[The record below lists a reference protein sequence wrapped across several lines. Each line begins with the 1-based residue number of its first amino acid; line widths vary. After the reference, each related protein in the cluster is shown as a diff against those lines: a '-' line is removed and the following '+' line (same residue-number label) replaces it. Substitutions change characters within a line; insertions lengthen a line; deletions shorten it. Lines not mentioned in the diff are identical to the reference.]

1 MWSSPLSKR
10 STHEFAVE
18 RAVLTPAARG
28 RHQAGGPA
36 GIAPSGDIDGSHG
49 PMETRSIEPSLMS
62 WVGVGRSARRGAAL
76 GLGLDTQEDRRTS
89 AAIPTARARTDAECI
104 KGIAVRSGMT
114 IAMRSLAR
122 VVVLTLVLAACR
134 DTTPTPTPTPTQSP
148 VALPSATST
157 PTPSPS
163 PKTPLGGTLR
173 VALSGAIGSLDPQV
187 AGANPLVTAQLF
199 EGLVARGPNGVQP
212 ALATKWLVDADGRTW
227 TFTLRDGVTFH
238 DGTPFDSFA
247 AGKSL
252 AGAGGRIIQ
261 KTTATD
267 ARTLVLITEVPYGPF
282 LSALATPQFFIVSPV
297 SRTSGTG
304 PFRAAPGTEGIR
316 PLVLER
322 NDRYWRADAS
332 GQKLPYL
339 DRLSFTTIADSGT
352 RLAAIRAG
360 NVDYVQDLALADLT
374 TIRTDPSL
382 QLVTRPES
390 MVLYL
395 GLNLSQAPIDDLR
408 VRQALAQSLNPRS
421 LVDRLY
427 GGLAT
432 PASQLVPPTML
443 GYGDSVTEFAKLDV
457 TAAKKVL
464 ADSGHPTLELDLWYL
479 ADPNVTLPDMRK
491 VAEAVAAD
499 LAAGGIVADTK
510 TIDPITFGVSL
521 RDNRYPMWVGL
532 ASAAS
537 LDPDEILGAA
547 FIPPTVNGVD
557 QPTEAGAWINKEVA
571 GLLRK
576 AKVEPDQSKRAEL
589 YKQVSKIVQR
599 EIPRI
604 PIAWSSP
611 PAAATK
617 KVVNPSGAL
626 FADVAMGK

>member
-1 MWSSPLSKR
+1 
-10 STHEFAVE
+10 
-18 RAVLTPAARG
+18 
-28 RHQAGGPA
+28 
-36 GIAPSGDIDGSHG
+36 
-49 PMETRSIEPSLMS
+49 
-62 WVGVGRSARRGAAL
+62 
-76 GLGLDTQEDRRTS
+76 
-89 AAIPTARARTDAECI
+89 
-104 KGIAVRSGMT
+104 
-114 IAMRSLAR
+114 MRSLAR
-122 VVVLTLVLAACR
+122 ALVFALVLAACQQA
-134 DTTPTPTPTPTQSP
+134 TPTPTPTPSP
-148 VALPSATST
+148 IALPSTTPT
-157 PTPSPS
+157 PTPSPT

-173 VALSGAIGSLDPQV
+173 VALSGPIGSLDPQV
-187 AGANPLVTAQLF
+187 AGADPLVTVQIF

-238 DGTPFDSFA
+238 DGTPFDA
-247 AGKSL
+247 AAAAKSL
-252 AGAGGRIIQ
+252 AGANGAVIE
-261 KTTATD
+261 KATATD
-267 ARTLVLITEVPYGPF
+267 ARTLVLITAAPYGPF
-282 LSALATPQFFIVSPV
+282 LSALATAAFVIVSPV

-304 PFRAAPGTEGIR
+304 PFRAAPGTEGVR

-322 NDRYWRADAS
+322 NDRYWRSDAS

-339 DRLSFTTIADSGT
+339 DRLSFTTIADGGT
-352 RLAAIRAG
+352 RLASIRTG
-360 NVDYVQDLALADLT
+360 SVDYVQDLSLGDLV

-395 GLNLSQAPIDDLR
+395 GLNLSQSPLDDLR
-408 VRQALAQSLNPRS
+408 VRQALAQSLNPRG

-432 PASQLVPPTML
+432 PASQLLPPTML
-443 GYGDSVTEFAKLDV
+443 GYDDSVTEFAKADV
-457 TAAKKVL
+457 TAAKKLL
-464 ADSGHPTLELDLWYL
+464 ADSLHPTLEIDLWYL
-479 ADPNVTLPDMRK
+479 VGPNGSLPDMRK

-499 LAAGGIVADTK
+499 LAAAGIAADTK
-510 TIDPITFGVSL
+510 TIDPITFAVSL
-521 RDNRYPMWVGL
+521 RENRYPMWVGL

-537 LDPDEILGAA
+537 FDPDEILGAA

-617 KVVNPSGAL
+617 KVVNASSGL

>member
-1 MWSSPLSKR
+1 
-10 STHEFAVE
+10 
-18 RAVLTPAARG
+18 
-28 RHQAGGPA
+28 
-36 GIAPSGDIDGSHG
+36 
-49 PMETRSIEPSLMS
+49 
-62 WVGVGRSARRGAAL
+62 
-76 GLGLDTQEDRRTS
+76 
-89 AAIPTARARTDAECI
+89 
-104 KGIAVRSGMT
+104 MT
-114 IAMRSLAR
+114 NAMRSLAR
-122 VVVLTLVLAACR
+122 AAAIALMFAACQN
-134 DTTPTPTPTPTQSP
+134 TTPPP
-148 VALPSATST
+148 
-157 PTPSPS
+157 PSPS
-163 PKTPLGGTLR
+163 PSPIVLPSTQPPATPSPTPKAPLGGTLR
-173 VALSGAIGSLDPQV
+173 VALSGPIGSLDPAV
-187 AGANPLVTAQLF
+187 ADANPLVVGQIF

-212 ALATKWLVDADGRTW
+212 ALATKWLVADDGRTW

-261 KTTATD
+261 KTTGTD
-267 ARTLVLITEVPYGPF
+267 ARTLVLITEMPYGPF

-304 PFRAAPGTEGIR
+304 PFRAVAGTEGVR

-322 NDRYWRADAS
+322 NDKYWRSDAS

-352 RLAAIRAG
+352 RLASIRAG
-360 NVDYVQDLALADLT
+360 NVDYVQDLALGDLT

-382 QLVTRPES
+382 QLVARPES

-395 GLNLSQAPIDDLR
+395 GLNLSQAPLDDLR

-432 PASQLVPPTML
+432 PASQLLPPAML
-443 GYGDSVTEFAKLDV
+443 GYDDSVTEFAKLDV
-457 TAAKKVL
+457 TAAKKLL
-464 ADSGHPTLELDLWYL
+464 ADSGHQTLELDLWYL
-479 ADPNVTLPDMRK
+479 VDPNVTLPDMRK

-499 LAAGGIVADTK
+499 LAAAGIVADTK
-510 TIDPITFGVSL
+510 TIDPITFAVSL

-547 FIPPTVNGVD
+547 FIPPTLNGVD
-557 QPTEAGAWINKEVA
+557 QPTEAGAWINKEVV

-617 KVVNPSGAL
+617 KVINPSGGL